1 MAGKEAHEELARLWS
16 FNRVVVLVVLLVWVF
31 FKVCLKLFN
40 IAGDCL

>member
-1 MAGKEAHEELARLWS
+1 MAGKEAHEELVRLWS
-16 FNRVVVLVVLLVWVF
+16 FNHAVVFVVLGF